1 MEGSNTHAFQLFGKK
16 CEFLKKRGYVT
27 PPTLEGDFVY
37 QLYNTTLG
45 MNVEVDKSIKGT
57 SYQVL
62 LGDGMKGSLTHG
74 LSEEF
79 NHVKRSKSSDFDG
92 DQTLVNLVFL
102 FSVTDRKKFVR
113 HSRIKRCSQKQ

>member
-27 PPTLEGDFVY
+27 PPTLGGDFVY

-92 DQTLVNLVFL
+92 DQTHVNLVFCTVL
-102 FSVTDRKKFVR
+102 RTEKSLLDIPVL
-113 HSRIKRCSQKQ
+113 KRCSQKQ

>member
-37 QLYNTTLG
+37 HLYNTTLG

-62 LGDGMKGSLTHG
+62 LGDGMKGSLTQVY
-74 LSEEF
+74 L
-79 NHVKRSKSSDFDG
+79 KSSIMSN
-92 DQTLVNLVFL
+92 DQKAVILMEIKLLSIWFFVQCYEQ
-102 FSVTDRKKFVR
+102 KKV
-113 HSRIKRCSQKQ
+113 C